1 MATVILLLII
11 AVVLAVRILRFLLR
25 ALLLLSVAS
34 ARHLRRTFRFFYD
47 VRRTV
52 KWRNTI
58 LTFSAE
64 GTV

>member
-11 AVVLAVRILRFLLR
+11 AVVLAVRILRFLPR
-25 ALLLLSVAS
+25 ALLLSSFGS
-34 ARHLRRTFRFFYD
+34 ARHLRKTFRFFYG

-58 LTFSAE
+58 RTFSAE

>member
-1 MATVILLLII
+1 MPTVILLLII

-34 ARHLRRTFRFFYD
+34 ARHLRKTFRFFYG

-58 LTFSAE
+58 RTFSAE

>member
-11 AVVLAVRILRFLLR
+11 AVVLAVRFLRFLLR

-34 ARHLRRTFRFFYD
+34 ARHLRKTFQLFEG

-58 LTFSAE
+58 RTFSAG

>member
-1 MATVILLLII
+1 MPTVIQLLII

-25 ALLLLSVAS
+25 ARLLLSVAS
-34 ARHLRRTFRFFYD
+34 ARHLRRTFQFFYG

-52 KWRNTI
+52 KFRNTI
-58 LTFSAE
+58 RTLRAE

>member
-25 ALLLLSVAS
+25 ARLLLSVAS
-34 ARHLRRTFRFFYD
+34 ARHLQKAFRFFYG

-58 LTFSAE
+58 RTFSAE

>member
-34 ARHLRRTFRFFYD
+34 ARHLRKAFRFFYG

-58 LTFSAE
+58 RTFSAG